1 MLFWVFSLHLYI
13 KPTKM
18 QTKRP
23 NDYLLDEKVEQVLN
37 LLKRVVLGF
46 FIALLVAITMVLIL
60 EIKREY
66 GIDLVK
72 GVNFSLDDWYFE
84 NIQ

>member
-1 MLFWVFSLHLYI
+1 
-13 KPTKM
+13 M

>member
-1 MLFWVFSLHLYI
+1 
-13 KPTKM
+13 M

-72 GVNFSLDDWYFE
+72 GVNFSLDDWYFD

>member
-1 MLFWVFSLHLYI
+1 MLFWVFSLHLHI